1 MEFGTE
7 FFRAG
12 LFGVRTATMTMVNP
26 ADISL
31 RPARDGDEPFLK
43 RVHEAARHWEFASL
57 LQTGQEDLYYKIMAQ
72 QYDSQHRFYF
82 ANYGA
87 AHYGVIQWTGQP
99 VGRLYVDYRDAEVRV
114 LEIAILPE
122 YRGRGIGRIV
132 MTGLCL
138 EAAMRKK
145 PVRLHVHYLSRAQRF
160 YQQLGF
166 REIALEGPD
175 RLMEWHHQEAE
186 GHGRILH
193 GSAAPT

>member
-1 MEFGTE
+1 MPR
-7 FFRAG
+7 FFSVG
-12 LFGVRTATMTMVNP
+12 ILGVIMATVNP

-43 RVHEAARHWEFASL
+43 RVHEAARHWEFAPL
-57 LQTGQEDLYYKIMAQ
+57 LQTGQVDLYHKIMAQ

-82 ANYGA
+82 ANYDT
-87 AHYGVIQWTGQP
+87 AHYGIIQWTGQP
-99 VGRLYVDYRDAEVRV
+99 IGRLYVDYRHDEVRV
-114 LEIAILPE
+114 LEIAVLPE

-138 EAAMRKK
+138 EAAMRKT

-175 RLMEWHHQEAE
+175 RLMEWSRPQAD
-186 GHGRILH
+186 GLGRILR
-193 GSAAPT
+193 GAGAPS

>member
-1 MEFGTE
+1 MSPM
-7 FFRAG
+7 
-12 LFGVRTATMTMVNP
+12 ATVNP

-43 RVHEAARHWEFASL
+43 RVHETARHWEFAAL
-57 LQTGQEDLYYKIMAQ
+57 LQTGQADLYHKIMAQ
-72 QYDSQHRFYF
+72 QYDAQHRFYF
-82 ANYGA
+82 ANYDT
-87 AHYGVIQWTGQP
+87 AHYGIIQWTGQP
-99 VGRLYVDYRDAEVRV
+99 VGRLYVDYRDDEVRV

-160 YQQLGF
+160 YSHLGF

-175 RLMEWHHQEAE
+175 RLMEWRHPQAE
-186 GHGRILH
+186 GQGRILH
-193 GSAAPT
+193 GSAAPS

>member
-1 MEFGTE
+1 
-7 FFRAG
+7 
-12 LFGVRTATMTMVNP
+12 MTMVNP